1 MNKNKIEKLL
11 KYIEKLQ
18 NQLVSTVPQK
28 YAHLPERIANMK
40 RFILNDIADT
50 KAKIA
55 KLKLGE

>member
-1 MNKNKIEKLL
+1 MNKNK
-11 KYIEKLQ
+11 IEKLQ